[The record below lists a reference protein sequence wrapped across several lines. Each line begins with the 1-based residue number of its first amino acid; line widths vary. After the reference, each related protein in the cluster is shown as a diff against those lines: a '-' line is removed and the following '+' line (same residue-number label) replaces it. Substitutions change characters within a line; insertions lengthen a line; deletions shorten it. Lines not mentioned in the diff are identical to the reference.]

1 MCSRCER
8 TEIKSRGLCG
18 RCYWRATRDGNLP
31 LLQRRKKEPKP
42 CSACGDIPAVAKGL
56 CDCCYQ
62 RAAYQERK
70 KRQAIEFPWQELFRL
85 RSDAVDHADRV
96 HGLVEFIKREHC
108 LPCLKAVGRSL
119 HNDRCYGCD
128 IWELTKEAKP

>member
-1 MCSRCER
+1 VPAIAS
-8 TEIKSRGLCG
+8 KSLAASAKSLREKES
-18 RCYWRATRDGNLP
+18 RDG
-31 LLQRRKKEPKP
+31 LLN
-42 CSACGDIPAVAKGL
+42 AI
-56 CDCCYQ
+56 
-62 RAAYQERK
+62 ERK
-70 KRQAIEFPWQELFRL
+70 IRAMSDKTEFPWQELFRL

-119 HNDRCYGCD
+119 RNENCHDCD